1 MDKKKLTSVYIGAEN
16 FKWLKAL
23 ADNEGRS
30 FSNTLDRLI
39 QEAKNANTQA
49 RRGGSNP
56 SAHILSLCLPL

>member
-39 QEAKNANTQA
+39 QEVKSA
-49 RRGGSNP
+49 RGD
-56 SAHILSLCLPL
+56 

>member
-39 QEAKNANTQA
+39 QEARNAK
-49 RRGGSNP
+49 
-56 SAHILSLCLPL
+56 